1 MRSAC
6 FLSHIDIDIVINNC
20 SDLYMKPAILK
31 SVRAWSGSADGLAKK
46 SKSRMGMELAV
57 WDLGLGFLCLGLGFF
72 GFRI

>member
-6 FLSHIDIDIVINNC
+6 SLSHIDIDIVINNC

-31 SVRAWSGSADGLAKK
+31 SVRACSGSADGLAKK

-57 WDLGLGFLCLGLGFF
+57 WDLGFGVSVF
-72 GFRI
+72 GFRVFRA